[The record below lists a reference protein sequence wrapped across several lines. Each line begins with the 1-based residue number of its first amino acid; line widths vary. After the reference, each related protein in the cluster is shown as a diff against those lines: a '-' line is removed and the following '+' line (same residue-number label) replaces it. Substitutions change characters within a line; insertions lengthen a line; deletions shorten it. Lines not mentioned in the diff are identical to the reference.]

1 MAISTEQQ
9 AELIAKRYLKNQG
22 LRFLEANF
30 SFRVGK
36 IDLIMHD
43 LDTTVFVEVRY
54 RKNSLCGSAL
64 ATMPIQTKKN
74 HTYCRNLPSQTQS

>member
-22 LRFLEANF
+22 LRFLDANF
-30 SFRVGK
+30 SFRVGE

-54 RKNSLCGSAL
+54 RKNSLYGSAL
-64 ATMPIQTKKN
+64 ATIAQTKKN

>member
-30 SFRVGK
+30 SFRVGE
-36 IDLIMHD
+36 IDLIMYD

-54 RKNSLCGSAL
+54 RKNSLYGSAL
-64 ATMPIQTKKN
+64 ATIAQTNKEKSYLLQKP
-74 HTYCRNLPSQTQS
+74 T